1 MLEVDNANG
10 YYIFALRVSANYNLR
25 SDLISRA
32 LFGFYTFLLT

>member
-25 SDLISRA
+25 SDRILRA

>member
-25 SDLISRA
+25 SRRILRA
-32 LFGFYTFLLT
+32 LIGFYTFLLS